1 MCTDVSARLHRPQG
15 RLMILDNAET
25 GSERKERRRTPTVRL
40 AQRRLVMGRARASA
54 GPTIR
59 ALLATDR

>member
-1 MCTDVSARLHRPQG
+1 
-15 RLMILDNAET
+15 MILDNAET